1 MKNLLALAFFM
12 LSTLAFA
19 SNTGHIH
26 FQADSTWVNPVTNRT
41 LCYDNGT
48 FYAKV
53 ASCIQTRMVRGDEE
67 CMRWGKKTISQPA
80 NSSRMVC
87 VEERGRSGQCVRYA
101 RVSYNQSRDRDV
113 DFEGDRGGVIR
124 SEVVTIPACK

>member
-1 MKNLLALAFFM
+1 MKKLIAVAFFV
-12 LSTLAFA
+12 LSGIAFA

-41 LCYDNGT
+41 LCFDNGT

-53 ASCIQTRMVRGDEE
+53 PACLRTRMVRGDDE
-67 CMRWGKKTISQPA
+67 CVKWGKKTISQSA

-87 VEERGRSGQCVRYA
+87 LEERGESGICVEYGM
-101 RVSYNQSRDRDV
+101 VSYNQDRDRDV
-113 DFEGDRGGVIR
+113 DFQGSRGPVTR
-124 SEVVTIPACK
+124 SITLTVPSCK